1 MFEVSLIFPRKMF
14 GTDSNHFAREV
25 IAKGHL
31 FSFGRAEG
39 REPRVPPGY
48 PQNLGFSRVSGP
60 DLGLGHP
67 AIPFP
72 QSTFV
77 GGFGDPQNYGIYT
90 YTYIYIYIHT

>member
-1 MFEVSLIFPRKMF
+1 
-14 GTDSNHFAREV
+14 V

-39 REPRVPPGY
+39 REPRVPLGIPKIWVFPGF
-48 PQNLGFSRVSGP
+48 Q
-60 DLGLGHP
+60 DQILGLGHP

-90 YTYIYIYIHT
+90 YTHIYIYIYIYIYIN